1 MPVTPSDKTLNCLQR
16 ALGRIGRYTG
26 PLDLTM
32 SPRLVKAIQT
42 HLIHRGVYTGSVSGD
57 FNADTAEGLQRYLRG
72 IGKYDGAINGTLTEQ
87 MWLDYLQSVREINQ
101 RLGQPSV
108 DLPTFVNTIPPAI
121 TGTAQVGQTLTVS
134 NGTWGS
140 ITPDSYTRQ
149 WRKNGTAIPGAT
161 GTTYIPVVGDIGGII
176 SCVVTAI
183 EEAYADATATS
194 NNTSAVIAA

>member
-1 MPVTPSDKTLNCLQR
+1 MPVAPSDESLNRLQR
-16 ALGRIGRYTG
+16 ALGRIGRYAG

-32 SPRLVKAIQT
+32 SPRFVKAIQT

-87 MWLDYLQSVREINQ
+87 MWLDYLQNVREINQ
-101 RLGQPSV
+101 GLGQPSV
-108 DLPTFVNTIPPAI
+108 DLPTFANTVAPAI

-140 ITPDSYTRQ
+140 ITPDAYEYA
-149 WRKNGTAIPGAT
+149 WFADGDLIAGADEN
-161 GTTYIPVVGDIGGII
+161 TYVPVVGDIGAVITAQ
-176 SCVVTAI
+176 VTAI
-183 EEAYADATATS
+183 EEAYANAVAVSAATS
-194 NNTSAVIAA
+194 SVIA